1 MVYSLEGAGEAEK
14 PEDSLDPAEL
24 GTVARGAC
32 LGRSGRSPCRHKI
45 LRRSTTGKF
54 ADLHVLHDQLDRLQM
69 RLDQLRRSHALRF
82 DELQRWLG
90 RLSQEIKD
98 RDRECSG

>member
-1 MVYSLEGAGEAEK
+1 MVYSLEGAGAAEK
-14 PEDSLDPAEL
+14 PEDPLDPAEL
-24 GTVARGAC
+24 GTVVRALAFQAHTIR
-32 LGRSGRSPCRHKI
+32 
-45 LRRSTTGKF
+45 RRSTTGKS
-54 ADLHVLHDQLDRLQM
+54 ADLHVIHEQLDRLQV

>member
-14 PEDSLDPAEL
+14 PEDPFDPAEL
-24 GTVARGAC
+24 GTVVRALA
-32 LGRSGRSPCRHKI
+32 LQAHKI
-45 LRRSTTGKF
+45 LTRSTTGKS
-54 ADLHVLHDQLDRLQM
+54 AELHVMHEQLDRLQM
-69 RLDQLRRSHALRF
+69 RLGQLRRSHALRF

>member
-1 MVYSLEGAGEAEK
+1 MVYSLEGTGEAEK
-14 PEDSLDPAEL
+14 PENPLDPAEL
-24 GTVARGAC
+24 GTVVRALAWQA
-32 LGRSGRSPCRHKI
+32 HKI
-45 LRRSTTGKF
+45 RRRSTTGKF
-54 ADLHVLHDQLDRLQM
+54 ADLHVLHDQFDRLQM